1 VTLAALV
8 LIDRHLH
15 DDNWPQGIVSLQMCA
30 HSSVDRAI
38 VEAWGPADGLWA
50 ALSPGLD

>member
-15 DDNWPQGIVSLQMCA
+15 DDISPQGIVSFQMCA
-30 HSSVDRAI
+30 HSSADRAI
-38 VEAWGPADGLWA
+38 VEAWGPADPLWA